1 VLIAGSDGGTGASP
15 LTSIKHTGLPWE
27 LGLAETQQALIYNRL
42 RDRIRVQV
50 DGQLKTGRD
59 LAIAALMGAE
69 EFGFG
74 TAVLVSLG
82 CIMMRKCHLNTCPVG
97 VATQDPALRAR
108 FGGAPEY
115 VVRFLRFVSEELREY
130 MAELGFRTLDEMVGR
145 IDLLEVQPAVEH
157 WKAKGLDFSAILLP
171 PDNALHSPLHRVR
184 PQEHEVGKALDFEI
198 MTLARAA
205 LDRKEPVR
213 IELPIRN
220 VHRSIGAALSG
231 EITRRYGAAGLPDD
245 TIHLT
250 LLGSAGQSFGAFL
263 APGVTMHVHGD
274 ANDYLGKG
282 MSGGRIVVTPP
293 EGVAFLP
300 HKNVIVGNVVLYGAT
315 GGEAYFH
322 GTAGER
328 FAVRNSGGRAVVEG
342 VGDHGCEYM
351 TGGVVVV
358 LGPTGNNFAAGMSGG
373 LAYVYDETELF
384 DTRCNL
390 DMVDVE
396 SVWQE
401 EDVKRLHAMIESH
414 FRHTGSQRA
423 AQILENW
430 ESRLPLFV
438 KIMPVEY
445 RKSLERMRLEE
456 EMNTESVSATEEVY
470 RG

>member
-1 VLIAGSDGGTGASP
+1 
-15 LTSIKHTGLPWE
+15 
-27 LGLAETQQALIYNRL
+27 
-42 RDRIRVQV
+42 RVQV

-97 VATQDPALRAR
+97 VATQDPVLRAR
-108 FGGAPEY
+108 FDGAVEH
-115 VVRFLRFVSEELREY
+115 VARFFRFIAQDLREH
-130 MAELGFRTLDEMVGR
+130 MAMLGFRTVEEMVGR
-145 IDLLEVQPAVEH
+145 VDRLEVQPAVEH
-157 WKAKGLDFSAILLP
+157 WKAKGLDFSDMLLP
-171 PDNALHSPLHRVR
+171 AGNGGSSPRHRVR
-184 PQEHEVGKALDFEI
+184 RQEHEVGKALDHEI
-198 MTLARAA
+198 IALAKRAIEH
-205 LDRKEPVR
+205 REPVR
-213 IELPIRN
+213 IELPVRN
-220 VHRSIGAALSG
+220 VHRTVGAFLSG
-231 EITRRYGAAGLPDD
+231 EITRRYGAGGLPDD
-245 TIHLT
+245 TIDLT
-250 LLGSAGQSFGAFL
+250 FLGSAGQSFGAFL
-263 APGVTMHVHGD
+263 APGITMRVLGD

-282 MSGGRIVVTPP
+282 MSGGRIIVAPP
-293 EGVAFLP
+293 KGATFLP

-322 GTAGER
+322 GIAGER
-328 FAVRNSGGRAVVEG
+328 FAVRNSGAKAVVEG

-401 EDVKRLHAMIESH
+401 EDVRRLRTLIESH
-414 FRHTGSQRA
+414 YRFTGSQRA

-438 KIMPVEY
+438 KIMPIEY

-456 EMNTESVSATEEVY
+456 DLNTESVSATEEVY